1 MKLCPEC
8 KSDSLVRT
16 SSTGLRVIV
25 CVVLL
30 FIPYGLFFCWI
41 PFVFPHS
48 YRCNICG
55 AGIKEHDLLSL
66 DWRERDVLTEKHRQL
81 EAKLSPMLEQWVE
94 DQQGSLGKIVKSKG
108 QFLLLQV
115 AGKDVNPFR
124 IVDYAALEQA
134 DELVLSEKVSAE
146 FKVFGIPP
154 LGYTPPRARDDQPSD
169 QPHRRLTE
177 LGRQL
182 LSEREVE
189 LITAGKGA
197 LATALG
203 EERALRQVRLS
214 WEKPARSEI

>member
-8 KSDSLVRT
+8 KSDSLVKT

-55 AGIKEHDLLSL
+55 AELKAPDLLDL
-66 DWRERDVLTEKHRQL
+66 DWREREVLMEKHKQL
-81 EAKLSPMLEQWVE
+81 ETKLNPMLEHWVQ

-115 AGKDVNPFR
+115 AKKDVKPFR
-124 IVDYAALEQA
+124 IVDYTALEQA
-134 DELVLSEKVSAE
+134 
-146 FKVFGIPP
+146 
-154 LGYTPPRARDDQPSD
+154 
-169 QPHRRLTE
+169 
-177 LGRQL
+177 
-182 LSEREVE
+182 
-189 LITAGKGA
+189 
-197 LATALG
+197 
-203 EERALRQVRLS
+203 
-214 WEKPARSEI
+214 